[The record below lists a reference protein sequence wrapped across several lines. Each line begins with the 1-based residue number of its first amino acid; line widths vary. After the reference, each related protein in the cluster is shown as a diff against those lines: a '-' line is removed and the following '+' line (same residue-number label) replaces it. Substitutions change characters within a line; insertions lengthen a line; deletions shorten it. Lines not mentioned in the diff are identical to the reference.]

1 MKRLLIGSLL
11 LAATSAFGQVS
22 IGISIGAPP
31 PPRVLKVRPASPG
44 PDFMWVDGYWYPV
57 NGRYVWHQGY
67 WTRAPYGG
75 AHWVAPHHEEGK
87 WFEGYWDGEHG
98 RVRHDHA
105 SDRERERDYRHD
117 RDHEHEHDRY

>member
-11 LAATSAFGQVS
+11 LAAISAFGQVS
-22 IGISIGAPP
+22 VGISIGAPP

-67 WTRAPYGG
+67 WTRAPYAG

-87 WFEGYWDGEHG
+87 WFDGYWDGEHG

-105 SDRERERDYRHD
+105 WDRERERDYHHD
-117 RDHEHEHDRY
+117 RDHEHEHDRH